1 MARAPK
7 GKKARKAAPVKA
19 RVKKRSLAR
28 LQAIAP
34 DTGPVTL
41 EEARSLARAK
51 RPTLAFQDV
60 GKAAAPPASPA
71 AVGAARQKL
80 KKEQRDERARR
91 IREYKATMEIMKRRG
106 ARRPRPKGLK
116 ADGGEPTAE
125 DEGSFVPLQFFL
137 GMVPE
142 LIFPTFGL
150 SGLLPKL
157 MGTGSYLI
165 VCWVRHNAP
174 PLASTTPARPGLHS
188 TSRRR
193 IACHRP
199 CR

>member
-19 RVKKRSLAR
+19 RVKKRSMAR

-41 EEARSLARAK
+41 EEARALARAK

-60 GKAAAPPASPA
+60 GKTAAPPASPA
-71 AVGAARQKL
+71 VVGAARQKL

-106 ARRPRPKGLK
+106 ARRPAAERPQGGRRRTNGGRRGIVRPA
-116 ADGGEPTAE
+116 ADLRRGG
-125 DEGSFVPLQFFL
+125 FL
-137 GMVPE
+137 VR
-142 LIFPTFGL
+142 L
-150 SGLLPKL
+150 SGPVFRRQ
-157 MGTGSYLI
+157 Y
-165 VCWVRHNAP
+165 HPAP
-174 PLASTTPARPGLHS
+174 RAPARRPDPQSGE
-188 TSRRR
+188 SR
-193 IACHRP
+193 
-199 CR
+199 

>member
-19 RVKKRSLAR
+19 RVKKRSIAR

-41 EEARSLARAK
+41 EEARALVRAK

-60 GKAAAPPASPA
+60 GKTAAPPASPA

-91 IREYKATMEIMKRRG
+91 IREYKATMEIRKGAAPGGRKASRR
-106 ARRPRPKGLK
+106 
-116 ADGGEPTAE
+116 TAE
-125 DEGSFVPLQFFL
+125 NQRRKTRDRSSRCRSSPRGIPGSIIRSRFSAAV
-137 GMVPE
+137 
-142 LIFPTFGL
+142 
-150 SGLLPKL
+150 S
-157 MGTGSYLI
+157 S
-165 VCWVRHNAP
+165 R
-174 PLASTTPARPGLHS
+174 ASSAG
-188 TSRRR
+188 
-193 IACHRP
+193 
-199 CR
+199 